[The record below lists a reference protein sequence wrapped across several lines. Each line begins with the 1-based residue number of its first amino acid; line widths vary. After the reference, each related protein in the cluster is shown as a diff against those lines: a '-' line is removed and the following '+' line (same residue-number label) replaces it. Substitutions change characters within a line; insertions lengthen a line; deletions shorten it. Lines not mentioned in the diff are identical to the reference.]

1 MQDVLGVN
9 QDATVAEERLR
20 AWAAAGE
27 GGVAAGLLV
36 QRELDRKAAARALRP
51 VVWKELRR
59 SAKRVG

>member
-20 AWAAAGE
+20 AWADTGE
-27 GGVAAGLLV
+27 GGVGVGLLV